1 MKNRSKK
8 ILSLLLALVMMFSL
22 FPMQAFAAG
31 NGAGVNGHGLGGKP
45 VKPRP
50 APEYPAQTLV
60 SDEVDGLTVTVEAP
74 KGALPA
80 GVEMNVT
87 KIENLDGVQ
96 AAVDALEDV
105 SGTALV
111 AADITFVSGG
121 KEIQPKKDVT
131 VTMASEAL
139 PADGELT
146 VVHLDAAAD
155 ELGEDVEAEPVA
167 ATSELKAVTFKADS
181 FSVYA
186 VIGEVIID
194 DVAGSIDFESENYVV
209 TVTYTEEAQIPAGT
223 VLTVS
228 EIPYGSD
235 EYWELKDQALAKLNE
250 NAVFGSELGIN
261 EPRGI
266 ADAIFV
272 DVSLEYNGQ
281 PFEPVVPLDVKIA
294 LKEGALYCPAGEEAV
309 VVHFGADGTELIEDV
324 DCGLAPYALPDGMHD
339 GALLNSFDYE
349 QTGFSVVG
357 LLTTDVYINFAAAQ
371 PGNPDLLNG
380 ANFAAGL
387 LRAEGD
393 PTINAGK
400 TVNDTNGDGI
410 YELALNIKA
419 TSNQSSSTSVQK
431 SNVVLVIDVSGSMGN
446 SDSYIYYDTYTYNA
460 ATYDQFRYFSSSSS
474 QNTELFYGQ
483 YRTGGYG
490 STVHTGW
497 YSGGQTY
504 QGNVY
509 YATAYSGTVYA
520 YETRLHATQRAACAV
535 VDALLAYNVNDDNIT
550 DIFEITVVK
559 FANRTANTQQGYN
572 GTQMVIRD
580 STSATAIKNAI
591 NGLTAGG
598 GTNWEAAMELA
609 LTEANYYKNTDTS
622 QMHDPEETTSVIFL
636 TDGFPTFYGNDEGYT
651 YNDPWWGQQSQ
662 AGQET
667 DDNIA
672 LCYTN
677 ARADARAIKTA
688 GYTLYN
694 IFAFGNDNDY
704 HNNHNGYQYLC
715 GLTNY
720 TYGSGN
726 NDNFSTT
733 TTEVGQYCFNA
744 KSTDALV
751 AAFNTIINHITNN
764 VGFAGV
770 NFTDGVSL
778 GATST
783 SVAVNGTAKP
793 ELMRYIVKDATGKLA
808 YEVRFTTDNK
818 AIFTIYNAD
827 GTKTTLTDETIETVT
842 TPVGNTSIQ
851 SKIASVTDDS
861 GEVYDMAPATIDPDT
876 GMVKWNLAALGILKS
891 GYTYTL
897 EFDVWPNQLTYDIAA
912 DLNNG
917 IYPNIDAALAAYNVP
932 EADRDQIKNAIV
944 QEEDGSYAIYTNYEQ
959 SIEYYPATEVTDDQG
974 THWEYGTK
982 VESDL
987 DQPDPVPL
995 QGSSLPMAKV
1005 WESNLAISE
1014 LNELLWEGGVVG
1026 GTSLEYQ
1033 ITLYVWKADN
1043 EEALMTKVEEGDVSK
1058 AYITETL
1065 GWDANADNESGGK
1078 GAYVWEKDA
1087 AVAPGM
1093 MLNLEAAAAL
1103 GYDTTDTTK
1112 IRHFTTDSGTVKDYY
1127 VVESGHYYYVTESGS
1142 DLHFELDSPLYHPMI
1157 VDGTLYNVF
1166 FGPNG
1171 TVTKMD
1177 PMFSVTATNFLKG
1190 GLNISKIVTDFEG
1203 NPIEG
1208 VEDEFAFIV
1217 KLWKEDEEGNISP
1230 VYTYDDQFGAKDNNG
1245 NLDPDLAISGS
1256 IGYREFGAITNEAT
1270 GARVTLGRDVVI
1282 FSNSTNAA
1290 TRLDKNKRGD
1300 HEPVYATLTNDNK
1313 TQIILRMPANG
1324 EIRIVNLPRDT
1335 KYTVEEIIDTSDD
1348 AVYEYVKTQSYLKYS
1363 TDNEEE
1369 EGGEGE
1375 PGGTQ
1380 EVLELLSEN
1389 TNNLGRGT
1397 ITGNKANVEKFTNK
1411 TDSYFYVYHS
1421 SDNSIEK
1428 ISFTDNRVK
1437 GSYNTE
1443 NGTYTYAFNI
1453 AAEAKDGTLYG
1464 GYYRNYAG
1472 KSEGFDVTALTFD
1485 ENFWADDA
1493 ETAKPYSNENVGTVL
1508 WTRSEA
1514 YEESGLEM
1522 TPESDTVYYLKEVDA
1537 SKYLRPYL
1545 HYTYKIGTGGICT
1558 AWLISDQDDMNYE
1571 ESGFVIINENHEA
1584 ADIVKSLTV
1593 STTNGT
1599 TTIKL
1604 TPKRVFGANNKGYL
1618 TYLKVID
1625 RNPLTGE
1632 DSVGLLAKDQEVLQ
1646 YWITPDSLL
1655 VTGTMARVY
1664 TNLSYIDQI
1673 GYTDRDDAYS
1683 VTAYTDAPADGD

>member
-1 MKNRSKK
+1 MKKRSTK
-8 ILSLLLALVMMFSL
+8 ILSLLLALVMVFSL
-22 FPMQAFAAG
+22 LPMQAFAVG
-31 NGAGVNGHGLGGKP
+31 ESRNTGVARKNLKP
-45 VKPRP
+45 LPLP
-50 APEYPAQTLV
+50 DCPAQTLV
-60 SDEVDGLTVTVEAP
+60 SDEIDGLTVTVEAP
-74 KGALPA
+74 KGALPW

-87 KIENLDGVQ
+87 KLENLDAVQ
-96 AAVDALEDV
+96 AAVDAMEGV

-111 AADITFVSGG
+111 AADITFVSDG
-121 KEIQPKKDVT
+121 KEIQPQKEVT
-131 VTMASEAL
+131 VTMQAKEL
-139 PADGELT
+139 QNKDDLT

-155 ELGEDVEAEPVA
+155 ELNEDVEAEAVENV
-167 ATSELKAVTFKADS
+167 TSEDGIKAVTFKADS

-228 EIPYGSD
+228 EIPYGSE

-272 DVSLEYNGQ
+272 DVSLEFNGQ
-281 PFEPVVPLDVKIA
+281 PFEPVVPLDVKIT
-294 LKEGALYCPAGEEAV
+294 LKEGALYCPTGEEAV

-339 GALLNSFDYE
+339 GTLLNSFDYE

-431 SNVVLVIDVSGSMGN
+431 SNVVMVIDVSGSMGN

-474 QNTELFYGQ
+474 QNTELFYGT
-483 YRTGGYG
+483 YRTGGYN
-490 STVHTGW
+490 STAHTGW
-497 YSGGQTY
+497 YSGGQNSY
-504 QGNVY
+504 GRII

-572 GTQMVIRD
+572 GTEMVIRD
-580 STSATAIKNAI
+580 STSATDIKNAI

-651 YNDPWWGQQSQ
+651 SGYGYYAVDER
-662 AGQET
+662 GQET
-667 DDNIA
+667 DNNIA

-793 ELMRYIVKDATGKLA
+793 ELMRYIVKDETGKLA

-842 TPVGNTSIQ
+842 TPVGNTSVQ

-1369 EGGEGE
+1369 EGDEGGEGE

-1437 GSYNTE
+1437 GTYNTE
-1443 NGTYTYAFNI
+1443 TGAYEYTFNI
-1453 AAEAKDGTLYG
+1453 AAESKTGTLYG
-1464 GYYRNYAG
+1464 GYYSDYSG
-1472 KSEGFDVTALTFD
+1472 KSADFDAEAMTYDDKSWATDEGATPYTGANVTSSVWILSEALT
-1485 ENFWADDA
+1485 EN
-1493 ETAKPYSNENVGTVL
+1493 
-1508 WTRSEA
+1508 
-1514 YEESGLEM
+1514 GLEM
-1522 TPESDTVYYLKEVDA
+1522 HPEMGKVYYLKEVPAD
-1537 SKYLRPYL
+1537 KYLRPYL
-1545 HYTYKIGTGGICT
+1545 HYTYKIGTGGICS
-1558 AWLISDQDDMNYE
+1558 AWLISDVDDLNYQQT
-1571 ESGFVIINENHEA
+1571 GFVIVDSNTEA
-1584 ADIVKSLTV
+1584 EKVVSSLTV
-1593 STTNGT
+1593 SAANGT

-1604 TPKRVFGANNKGYL
+1604 TPKRVFGANSSNYL
-1618 TYLKVID
+1618 SYLSVIN
-1625 RNPLTGE
+1625 RNAITGQ
-1632 DSVGLLAKDQEVLQ
+1632 DAIGLLANGDSVLQ
-1646 YWITPDSLL
+1646 YWVTPDNLI
-1655 VTGTMARVY
+1655 VTGTTSRVY
-1664 TNLSYIDQI
+1664 TGLGNIADI
-1673 GYTDRDDAYS
+1673 GFSADDNAYS
-1683 VTAYTDAPADGD
+1683 VALFEASGN